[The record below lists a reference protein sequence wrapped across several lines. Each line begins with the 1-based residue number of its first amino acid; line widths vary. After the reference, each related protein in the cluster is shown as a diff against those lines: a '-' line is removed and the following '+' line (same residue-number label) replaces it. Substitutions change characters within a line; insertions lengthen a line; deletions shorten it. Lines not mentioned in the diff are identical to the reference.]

1 MNRKCKKLKPVEPII
16 RPRKSDILVRPQF
29 SRHPIPRRR
38 REIKKF
44 PHISSPLDVDATG
57 EVLLGSAIA
66 GPVGALMGLGSAT
79 LRAFAYMGTETVET
93 IRDTA
98 EKTRKL
104 EKKKPAEKTSS

>member
-1 MNRKCKKLKPVEPII
+1 MNRKCKKLKLVEPVIG
-16 RPRKSDILVRPQF
+16 PRRNDILARPQF

-38 REIKKF
+38 KGIKRF

-57 EVLLGSAIA
+57 EVLVGSVVA

-79 LRAFAYMGTETVET
+79 LRAFAYMGTATVET

-98 EKTRKL
+98 EKKL
-104 EKKKPAEKTSS
+104 ES

>member
-1 MNRKCKKLKPVEPII
+1 MNRKCKKLKLVEPAIG
-16 RPRKSDILVRPQF
+16 PRRNDILVRPQF

-38 REIKKF
+38 KEIKRF

-57 EVLLGSAIA
+57 EVLIGSAVA

-79 LRAFAYMGTETVET
+79 LRAFAYMGTATVET

-98 EKTRKL
+98 EKTRELKR
-104 EKKKPAEKTSS
+104 KKPPEKN